1 MNLSELFFFKVF
13 ECTKESNNKLNKSSH
28 NEKNCYFYHNSN
40 NYENDLQ
47 TNIIEKDRRR
57 EQISFSTFFRNLRTN
72 LEERDLNISIDTI
85 FEFRNKEKNF
95 NLNYY
100 TNKPSFQNYNNFI
113 YNQFDCCKNDTEY
126 LFHIKNYKKNRC
138 KYYEINKNCKK
149 TFCPH
154 SHYNSSY
161 DGNQD
166 KNGINLFI
174 KTINSWIE
182 KNEIRLIEIIEIF
195 NIILSF
201 ENKYLSKYK
210 YQLNEIKK
218 DFEPFLKF
226 YSEYKNSKNINKT
239 MNIAQYK
246 NKDNKN
252 TQRIMQEINRV
263 LNPKNKKNNI
273 YKYNNLF
280 EVLKF
285 STDLCYLSSS
295 DEIKSGELIKY
306 IYAFL
311 NSANGVIIYG
321 GIYSKENDKYLIKGI
336 SIKHKEREKFKK
348 WFNTEFYRVLLEYE
362 DHLKYKIYD
371 LANNNNEE
379 CILIIEIKRIKE
391 TKFLISSLKGFYTIK
406 EDILKNDEKEKNKIL
421 EEKDIVELDTKQ
433 YIDLL
438 RKRFLVHYS
447 EKFMVNQKFLD
458 I

>member
-1 MNLSELFFFKVF
+1 M
-13 ECTKESNNKLNKSSH
+13 
-28 NEKNCYFYHNSN
+28 
-40 NYENDLQ
+40 
-47 TNIIEKDRRR
+47 I
-57 EQISFSTFFRNLRTN
+57 
-72 LEERDLNISIDTI
+72 
-85 FEFRNKEKNF
+85 
-95 NLNYY
+95 
-100 TNKPSFQNYNNFI
+100 
-113 YNQFDCCKNDTEY
+113 
-126 LFHIKNYKKNRC
+126 
-138 KYYEINKNCKK
+138 EINKNCKK

-182 KNEIRLIEIIEIF
+182 KNEIRLLEIIEIF
-195 NIILSF
+195 NIILSS

-273 YKYNNLF
+273 YKNNNLF

-285 STDLCYLSSS
+285 PTDLCYLSSS

-321 GIYSKENDKYLIKGI
+321 GVYSKENGKYLIKGI

-379 CILIIEIKRIKE
+379 CILVIEIKRIKE

-406 EDILKNDEKEKNKIL
+406 EDILKNDEKDKNKIL

-438 RKRFLVHYS
+438 RKRFLAHYS
-447 EKFMVNQKFLD
+447 EKFKVNQKLLN

>member
-85 FEFRNKEKNF
+85 FEFRNKENNF

-273 YKYNNLF
+273 YK
-280 EVLKF
+280 
-285 STDLCYLSSS
+285 
-295 DEIKSGELIKY
+295 
-306 IYAFL
+306 
-311 NSANGVIIYG
+311 
-321 GIYSKENDKYLIKGI
+321 
-336 SIKHKEREKFKK
+336 
-348 WFNTEFYRVLLEYE
+348 
-362 DHLKYKIYD
+362 
-371 LANNNNEE
+371 NNNSINSNYFNS
-379 CILIIEIKRIKE
+379 IY
-391 TKFLISSLKGFYTIK
+391 ISL
-406 EDILKNDEKEKNKIL
+406 
-421 EEKDIVELDTKQ
+421 
-433 YIDLL
+433 
-438 RKRFLVHYS
+438 
-447 EKFMVNQKFLD
+447 
-458 I
+458 

>member
-1 MNLSELFFFKVF
+1 
-13 ECTKESNNKLNKSSH
+13 
-28 NEKNCYFYHNSN
+28 
-40 NYENDLQ
+40 
-47 TNIIEKDRRR
+47 
-57 EQISFSTFFRNLRTN
+57 
-72 LEERDLNISIDTI
+72 
-85 FEFRNKEKNF
+85 
-95 NLNYY
+95 
-100 TNKPSFQNYNNFI
+100 
-113 YNQFDCCKNDTEY
+113 
-126 LFHIKNYKKNRC
+126 
-138 KYYEINKNCKK
+138 
-149 TFCPH
+149 
-154 SHYNSSY
+154 
-161 DGNQD
+161 
-166 KNGINLFI
+166 
-174 KTINSWIE
+174 
-182 KNEIRLIEIIEIF
+182 
-195 NIILSF
+195 
-201 ENKYLSKYK
+201 
-210 YQLNEIKK
+210 
-218 DFEPFLKF
+218 
-226 YSEYKNSKNINKT
+226 

-406 EDILKNDEKEKNKIL
+406 EDILKNDEKDKNKIL
-421 EEKDIVELDTKQ
+421 GEKDIVELDTKQ

-438 RKRFLVHYS
+438 RKRFLAHYS
-447 EKFMVNQKFLD
+447 EKFKVNQKLLN